1 MINRPVR
8 PFAPLHERSVVSNAS
23 TFDKE
28 SLGRP
33 ALDRNKSVLSPF
45 DIIVGISYVNI
56 YHAHERM
63 SSLGRDVGII
73 IFAPHSLIM
82 CERESGDAHAGAT
95 EYIETQRGVVRI
107 SCWGEC
113 RSLFF

>member
-33 ALDRNKSVLSPF
+33 ALDRKLSQFSPF
-45 DIIVGISYVNI
+45 DLVVGISYVNN
-56 YHAHERM
+56 YDAHERM
-63 SSLGRDVGII
+63 SSLGMLESSSS
-73 IFAPHSLIM
+73 PLIP
-82 CERESGDAHAGAT
+82 
-95 EYIETQRGVVRI
+95 
-107 SCWGEC
+107 
-113 RSLFF
+113 